1 MGARRPREV
10 VLDAGAL
17 IGIERGDE
25 KMSALLEAS
34 LKTSVRFLVP
44 AGVLAEAWRNG
55 ARQTRLARFL
65 KTPEVEVV
73 PLTEARARA
82 AGVLCGISRK
92 TDVID
97 TSVVISARERQCAVI
112 TGDPADLGALD
123 PLLRI
128 HRI

>member
-10 VLDAGAL
+10 VLDTAAL

-25 KMSALLEAS
+25 KMLALLEAS
-34 LKTSVRFLVP
+34 LKTSIKFLVP
-44 AGVLAEAWRNG
+44 PGVLAQAWRNG

-65 KTPEVEVV
+65 KTAEVEVV

-82 AGVLCGISRK
+82 AGVLCGISRRA
-92 TDVID
+92 DVID
-97 TSVVISARERQCAVI
+97 ASVVISAREHQCAVI
-112 TGDPADLGALD
+112 TGDPTDLDALD
-123 PLLRI
+123 PLLQI